1 MTVKE
6 DGKFTYSIED
16 SRPCRILPGQTRR
29 DLAARPS
36 GPVTTA
42 DNQRMVESG
51 FDKDLTLGA
60 YFRQACENCQACIP
74 ARIVARDYVFS
85 HGEQRILKQNRALAV
100 RIVPAE
106 NAAPAEHHPLF
117 LRNFEDRHKDSYSL
131 FQQMT
136 IRNSFNVASIIN
148 NPMVQNSVMEVR
160 DASNRLLGATVFDD
174 AGNGLKLNY
183 YYYEPGMPAGQS
195 LGTFMIL
202 KCIEEARR
210 RGKDYVYISAL
221 TQSPS
226 KIAYKARFQPLETLR
241 GGSWSPYRPAP

>member
-1 MTVKE
+1 MTGTG
-6 DGKFTYSIED
+6 DKFTYSTED
-16 SRPCRILPGQTRR
+16 TRPCRILAGQTRR

-42 DNQRMVESG
+42 DNQRMIESG

-60 YFRQACENCQACIP
+60 YFRQACEQCHACIP
-74 ARIVARDYVFS
+74 ARIVARDYAFS
-85 HGEQRILKQNRALAV
+85 RGEQRILNQNRDLSV
-100 RIVPAE
+100 RIVAQD
-106 NAAPAEHHPLF
+106 AADAAEHHPVF
-117 LRNFEDRHKDSYSL
+117 LRNFEDRHKNSYSL

-136 IRNSFNVASIIN
+136 IRNSFNVASILR

-160 DASNRLLGATVFDD
+160 AADNTLIAATVFDD

-183 YYYEPGMPAGQS
+183 YYYEPGLPAGRS

-210 RGKDYVYISAL
+210 QAKDFVYISAL
-221 TQSPS
+221 TREPS
-226 KIAYKARFQPLETLR
+226 KIAYKARFQPMEILR
-241 GGSWSPYRPAP
+241 DGRWSAFTPAP

>member
-1 MTVKE
+1 MP
-6 DGKFTYSIED
+6 DNNDKFTFTHED
-16 SRPCRILPGQTRR
+16 TRPCRILPGQTRR

-42 DNQRMVESG
+42 DNQRMIESG

-60 YFRQACENCQACIP
+60 YFKQACENCRACIP
-74 ARIVARDYVFS
+74 ARIVARDYVFTR
-85 HGEQRILKQNRALAV
+85 GEQRILNQNRDLTV
-100 RIVPAE
+100 RITT
-106 NAAPAEHHPLF
+106 APDAAEHHPLF

-136 IRNSFNVASIIN
+136 IRHSFNVASLLQ

-160 DASNRLLGATVFDD
+160 DADDKLVGATVFDD

-183 YYYEPGMPAGQS
+183 YYYEAGLPAGRS

-202 KCIEEARR
+202 KCIDEARKAS
-210 RGKDYVYISAL
+210 KDYVYISAL
-221 TQSPS
+221 TEQPS
-226 KIAYKARFQPLETLR
+226 KIAYKARFRPLETLR
-241 GGSWSPYRPAP
+241 DGNWTPHNPAP